1 MTSPLGPLE
10 QLVMTAIVQCGR
22 DAYSVKIHQAVA
34 VLNGGRKVSLS
45 TIYTTLDRL
54 EDRGLIVSWL
64 SDPTPERRGHAK
76 RCYRLEPA
84 GGHLLRQS
92 THTTQGLSVLLEEIL
107 GPVGSR
113 G

>member
-1 MTSPLGPLE
+1 
-10 QLVMTAIVQCGR
+10 MTAIVQRGR

-34 VLNGGRKVSLS
+34 ALTEGGKVSLG

-54 EDRGLIVSWL
+54 EDRGLITSWL
-64 SDPTPERRGHAK
+64 SDPTPERGGHAK

-84 GGHLLRQS
+84 GGRLLRES
-92 THTTQGLSVLLEEIL
+92 THTTQGLSALLEEAL
-107 GPVGSR
+107 GSLGSH